1 MSFNIMKKNS
11 FISLEILKKVDKG
24 PPYVSSSLQTEGS
37 KSNFFREIR
46 AKVNSLDS
54 L

>member
-1 MSFNIMKKNS
+1 MSVIIWKLIHF
-11 FISLEILKKVDKG
+11 FLEILKKVDKG
-24 PPYVSSSLQTEGS
+24 PPFVSTSLQTEGS
-37 KSNFFREIR
+37 KSNFFRDIR